1 MKKHLFA
8 LCFGLLVFP
17 VVGNAGNMFGPAA
30 FRNGSPLST
39 GNDGTYQATARAEN
53 VTGIFRFAYSGG
65 SQTTTAS
72 QNSWIFFVNGR
83 VAKGS
88 VVANLNES
96 NIDGILDAQSAQGS
110 AQSGNNT
117 STVIT
122 LPYVQIF
129 DSGSSS
135 SGTFSGKL
143 NLKSPSGEFSGNGI
157 LMGTPATTSNVIGIG
172 NESIPTFDPLTGLI
186 IGSFET
192 GNITI
197 SNGNFTTSASSTQ
210 NTNFKFRGVRTN
222 TSTTA
227 ATSAPATGTASN

>member
-1 MKKHLFA
+1 MKTFLLLTSA
-8 LCFGLLVFP
+8 LAISSLSA
-17 VVGNAGNMFGPAA
+17 NAGNMFGPAP

-65 SQTTTAS
+65 SQTATAS

-83 VAKGS
+83 VTKGS

-96 NIDGILDAQSAQGS
+96 KIDGILDAQGAQSS
-110 AQSGNNT
+110 AQSGNTT
-117 STVIT
+117 SSVIT

-143 NLKSPSGEFSGNGI
+143 NLKSPNGAFSGNGI
-157 LMGTPATTSNVIGIG
+157 LMGTPANTSNVIGLG
-172 NESIPTFDPLTGLI
+172 NESIPTFDPLTGLVT
-186 IGSFET
+186 GSFET
-192 GNITI
+192 GNII
-197 SNGNFTTSASSTQ
+197 VSSLNYVTSASSIQ
-210 NTNFKFRGVRTN
+210 NTNFKFRGVRTSV
-222 TSTTA
+222 STTA
-227 ATSAPATGTASN
+227 ATSTTPTGATSN

>member
-53 VTGIFRFAYSGG
+53 VTGIFRFAYFGG
-65 SQTTTAS
+65 SQTATAT

-83 VAKGS
+83 LTRGS
-88 VVANLNES
+88 VVANVNES
-96 NIDGILDAQSAQGS
+96 KINGILDLQASTVLQTTNSTQSAN
-110 AQSGNNT
+110 AT
-117 STVIT
+117 STSVS
-122 LPYVQIF
+122 LPYVQIY

-135 SGTFSGKL
+135 SGTFSGNL
-143 NLKSPSGEFSGNGI
+143 NLRSPSGAFSGDGI
-157 LMGTPATTSNVIGIG
+157 LMGTPATDSRVIGLAAEEDVDITGTAFLTGNIITSNVTYTV
-172 NESIPTFDPLTGLI
+172 P
-186 IGSFET
+186 
-192 GNITI
+192 
-197 SNGNFTTSASSTQ
+197 ASSIQ
-210 NTNFKFRGVRTN
+210 NVNFKFRGVRTN

-227 ATSAPATGTASN
+227 APPTTATGATF